1 MSAAFILFIAILKL
15 LSPRRLFN
23 NNNNNNNCV
32 YLYVHHKSNHPP
44 IIIQNLPSS
53 ISRRLTDISTDEET
67 FQDASQMYNNALRDS
82 GYNETV
88 QFLEERKSGKRKRQR
103 KRHRNITWFNP
114 PFSKNVSTDIGQR
127 FLQLVSKHFH
137 KGCKLY
143 KIFNRNTLKF
153 SYSCMP
159 NVATIIKQHNNS
171 ILRSDHQ
178 NKTKDV
184 RTCNCRV
191 KNDCPLEGNCLAS
204 SIVYRAH
211 VTGSDMKE
219 YTGLTEGTFKTR
231 FNGHQHTIRHKKHET
246 STRLSRH
253 IWRLKD
259 ENKPYSIRWSVVRR
273 AAPYSNISK
282 RCNLCLAE
290 KLEIAWADKTR
301 SLNKRSELV
310 SKCRHENKFYLCN
323 FARKVK

>member
-1 MSAAFILFIAILKL
+1 
-15 LSPRRLFN
+15 
-23 NNNNNNNCV
+23 
-32 YLYVHHKSNHPP
+32 
-44 IIIQNLPSS
+44 
-53 ISRRLTDISTDEET
+53 
-67 FQDASQMYNNALRDS
+67 
-82 GYNETV
+82 
-88 QFLEERKSGKRKRQR
+88 
-103 KRHRNITWFNP
+103 
-114 PFSKNVSTDIGQR
+114 
-127 FLQLVSKHFH
+127 
-137 KGCKLY
+137 
-143 KIFNRNTLKF
+143 
-153 SYSCMP
+153 MP
-159 NVATIIKQHNNS
+159 NVATIINQHNSS

-191 KNDCPLEGNCLAS
+191 KNDCSLEGNSPAS

-231 FNGHQHTIRHKKHET
+231 FNVHQHAIRHKKHET

-259 ENKPYSIRWSVVRR
+259 ENMPYSIRSPVVRR
-273 AAPYSNISK
+273 AGPYSNISK
-282 RCNLCLAE
+282 RCNLCLPE
-290 KLEIAWADKTR
+290 KLEIAWADKTC

-310 SKCRHENKFYLCN
+310 SKCRPETSVTLPYLCN